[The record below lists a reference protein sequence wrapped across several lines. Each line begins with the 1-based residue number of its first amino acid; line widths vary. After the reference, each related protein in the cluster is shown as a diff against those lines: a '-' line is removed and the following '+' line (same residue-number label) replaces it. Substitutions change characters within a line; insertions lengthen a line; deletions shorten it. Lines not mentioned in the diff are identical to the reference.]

1 MNEALRTFRR
11 MTCDS
16 FGNVIFLPESA
27 DGLSPPASL
36 DGPMT
41 TSCGPEVAPA
51 SRSVAQAGEAHS
63 LTAVTCGLFGTTSS
77 ASANL
82 QSSLESRLKARLHGL
97 GSISFKLTW
106 RPLVTPSGRAYFL
119 LRASAHPKDA
129 TGHGSWQTPT
139 TRDGKGESG
148 KGNRIKRGKNGRLHV
163 ANLCDQI
170 VDLGRRDLVSSTRF
184 RNWLMGYPEQ
194 WEAAKPTATRS
205 SRKSRPSS
213 SAP

>member
-1 MNEALRTFRR
+1 MNEALQTFRR

-16 FGNVIFLPESA
+16 FGNVIFSRASA
-27 DGLSPPASL
+27 DGASLPDSLAGPMIGPSGLGAAPASL
-36 DGPMT
+36 
-41 TSCGPEVAPA
+41 
-51 SRSVAQAGEAHS
+51 SVAQVEAAHS
-63 LTAVTCGLFGTTSS
+63 GTAATFGLFGTTSS

-82 QSSLESRLKARLHGL
+82 QSSLENRLKARLHGL
-97 GSISFKLTW
+97 GSTSFKLTW
-106 RPLVTPSGRAYFL
+106 RPLVTPSGREYFL
-119 LRASAHPKDA
+119 LRASALPKDA

-194 WEAAKPTATRS
+194 WEASKPTATRS
-205 SRKSRPSS
+205 YRRSRQK
-213 SAP
+213 